1 MTTDT
6 TDTTTTT
13 TTTTPTLA
21 SMLLDDAVQ
30 PSTPTP
36 APKRLLGDHLRPDIA
51 HVRRSYARLAI
62 TGEAPSFVEGVQ
74 GALAASEQGVRRD
87 RQEVV
92 LQDCSVARSAEGI
105 ILRTPQGDHPLRRH
119 AFDQLARHAQAPAA
133 YLREVATP
141 IALDAINWG
150 LREHAQDLQP
160 RTLRLEGEEVRAVL
174 SARYSPLDDRSAY
187 RVVYRALRSAGRL
200 DEAQCEAWST
210 GKVSSLRVSFGEV
223 KIAGARND
231 GHALVTNGGEG
242 FGLRAGITVR
252 NSELGTGSLRV
263 ISSLWRHWCAN
274 GATIERLAGASWS
287 RRHTG
292 DWEVQVEDL
301 AEALAQIIA
310 TSERVLRDAVP
321 GAAKDVFDVDALQAR
336 LQRIKLTRAERR
348 LVARETLAEALGQYD
363 GAIAARTFETP
374 ADASRNEADAVFEA
388 LQRRR
393 LEDEADDVLAVL
405 QRAPEVNGWN
415 LTNGVTAAARL
426 AAEGGNTERA
436 AELEALGGE
445 LLAAYLN

>member
-13 TTTTPTLA
+13 TTTLA
-21 SMLLDDAVQ
+21 SMLDDAVQ
-30 PSTPTP
+30 PSTP

-51 HVRRSYARLAI
+51 HVRRSYARAAI

-223 KIAGARND
+223 SRPGDA
-231 GHALVTNGGEG
+231 VTNGGEG

-321 GAAKDVFDVDALQAR
+321 GAAKDVFDVDALQAC

-374 ADASRNEADAVFEA
+374 AQPARDEADAVFEA

-405 QRAPEVNGWN
+405 QRAPEVNGWH